1 MSPVAIFNSGDVMR
15 PRSQRGWIGVRGAK
29 RKYYYGRYYVY
40 VKGENG
46 KDVRRHTGAFL
57 GWKSDTSLGEA
68 REKLQRIIFEKC
80 GKVARPSDAVT
91 LAWFYANR
99 FEPMRR
105 GNWGEPTR
113 RGNES
118 DMRRYVRPQLGEIPL
133 RDFDLFRCQ
142 VYLNALAAQRYSEA
156 LVRRCK
162 TLLWSIFDVAVELEF
177 LAKNPMARVDF
188 PKCKPIAKP
197 TIQKAD
203 IYRLLQSVAD
213 TRDRLIL
220 MLGIFAGIRASEV
233 FGLQWDCFR
242 GDHIEIRNTAWN
254 GELYQWRVKRK
265 ASFRRVHLSPQT
277 QRLFEK
283 WKAGCANS
291 SPDALVFP
299 GKSGKPMWSG
309 IWLQKHIQPIAKRLG
324 ITVPITFQV
333 FRRSC
338 TTRNQKHG
346 SLKDVQVHMG
356 HGSIE
361 TTGDVYMQEIPE
373 SVTRMVELDEMD
385 VLGPVQ

>member
-1 MSPVAIFNSGDVMR
+1 MR
-15 PRSQRGWIGVRGAK
+15 PRSQRGWIEQRGAK
-29 RKYYYGRYYVY
+29 RKYYYGHFYLY
-40 VKGENG
+40 VKDENG
-46 KDVRRHTGAFL
+46 SDSRKQTGEFL
-57 GWKSDTSLGEA
+57 GWKSEIKLGEA
-68 REKLQRIIFEKC
+68 REKLQKIIFEKC

-91 LAWFYANR
+91 LSWFYANR

-142 VYLNALAAQRYSEA
+142 VYLNALAAQKYSEA

-162 TLLWSIFDVAVELEF
+162 TLLWSIFDVALELEY
-177 LAKNPMARVDF
+177 LTKNPMARVDF

-203 IYRLLQSVAD
+203 IYRLFQAVTD

-220 MLGIFAGIRASEV
+220 LLGVFCGPRSSEV
-233 FGLQWDCFR
+233 FGLQWDCYR

-254 GELYQWRVKRK
+254 GELYEWRVKRK

-283 WKAGCANS
+283 WKSESAET
-291 SPDALVFP
+291 SPNALVFP
-299 GKSGKPMWSG
+299 GKSGKPMWGG
-309 IWLQKHIQPIAKRLG
+309 IWLQKHIQPISKRLG
-324 ITVPITFQV
+324 ITVPVTFQV
-333 FRRSC
+333 LRRSC

-346 SLKDVQVHMG
+346 SLKDVQAHMG

-361 TTGDVYMQEIPE
+361 TTGDVYMQEIPD
-373 SVTRMVELDEMD
+373 SVTRMVDLDEMD